1 MFTHIVS
8 QLSGRITALFT
19 QALASLK
26 ALLCKLVSSL
36 HVSITQAYQNAD
48 NLLRLRLQLALT
60 TLKSNPLVVG
70 LTKAV
75 QSIKVAHTSVKAS
88 LTQIGSLL
96 QTIVQTIRPPAP
108 TVSSPKKGKPVGVTK
123 SARSRTKKNKTAPTP
138 TEVQST
144 QDGLKLLG
152 HAKQLL
158 QRVSQ
163 LWKAKP

>member
-26 ALLCKLVSSL
+26 ELLCKLVSSL
-36 HVSITQAYQNAD
+36 RVSITQAYQNAD

-75 QSIKVAHTSVKAS
+75 QSIKVAHTSVKVN
-88 LTQIGSLL
+88 LLQIGLL
-96 QTIVQTIRPPAP
+96 LLTTARQIRQLVP
-108 TVSSPKKGKPVGVTK
+108 TAQSPRKGKPVGITK
-123 SARSRTKKNKTAPTP
+123 SARLRTKKNKTAPTP

-144 QDGLKLLG
+144 QDGLKLAGLV
-152 HAKQLL
+152 KQLL
-158 QRVSQ
+158 QRAKQ
-163 LWKAKP
+163 LLKAKP